1 MADTL
6 DPKHLDK
13 RTAERYLRSG
23 QLDEKAYER
32 HIKGLPDVAEKASTV
47 STSMDSD
54 DFDDTDE
61 DEDLEGDEDEG
72 EGEGEEEP
80 EDAETP

>member
-23 QLDEKAYER
+23 QLDEKAYDR
-32 HIKGLPDVAEKASTV
+32 HLKSLPDVAEKATV
-47 STSMDSD
+47 VETAMDGD
-54 DFDDTDE
+54 DFEADE
-61 DEDLEGDEDEG
+61 DEDMEGDE
-72 EGEGEEEP
+72 EEAEESS
-80 EDAETP
+80 EDTEAP